1 MKKLRPI
8 AYEIL
13 DIKKELLNQNHSS
26 IVRKSLE
33 MTVDRM
39 LIEGYI
45 DLDMQLYLKDDGCS
59 IKELKSI
66 IQSCDKYI
74 KTKEEMKIES
84 EELVKKIEVLLKNV
98 GLDNYY
104 VNLDLKTNRINICK
118 VFILK
123 DEHLKNYFYIE
134 GDADNCFEVLMKNK
148 CFMQQYAALRLPR
161 IISNFINDNP
171 VGNGYKLEKSHS
183 YFKTDESKYA
193 IDLVFSINLKT
204 VQSIEE
210 ASPIL
215 YEIYNVAN
223 NANIYFE
230 EKVSI

>member
-84 EELVKKIEVLLKNV
+84 EELVKK
-98 GLDNYY
+98 
-104 VNLDLKTNRINICK
+104 
-118 VFILK
+118 
-123 DEHLKNYFYIE
+123 
-134 GDADNCFEVLMKNK
+134 
-148 CFMQQYAALRLPR
+148 
-161 IISNFINDNP
+161 
-171 VGNGYKLEKSHS
+171 
-183 YFKTDESKYA
+183 
-193 IDLVFSINLKT
+193 
-204 VQSIEE
+204 
-210 ASPIL
+210 
-215 YEIYNVAN
+215 
-223 NANIYFE
+223 
-230 EKVSI
+230 